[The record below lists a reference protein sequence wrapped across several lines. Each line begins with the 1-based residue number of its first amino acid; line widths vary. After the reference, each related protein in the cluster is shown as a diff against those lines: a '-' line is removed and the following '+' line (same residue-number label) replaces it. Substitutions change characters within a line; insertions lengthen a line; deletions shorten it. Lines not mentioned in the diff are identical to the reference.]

1 MLKMRQA
8 VHLDF
13 DGHRD
18 LLLHFLRGPS
28 RPLRN
33 YLNPRVG
40 DIRIGFYWKI
50 PEGDDARS
58 EQKNG
63 HTQNDKAGIQ
73 SAVDEGANHY
83 CCTVF
88 WNSSALAMTCCPGA
102 IPEMISCKLPGS
114 ISPPTTST
122 RRNWLPFIGS

>member
-1 MLKMRQA
+1 MQKLRDS

-13 DGHRD
+13 DWDRD
-18 LLLHFLRGPS
+18 LLLNLFRSPS

-40 DIRIGFYWKI
+40 NIRIGFYRKI
-50 PEGDDARS
+50 LEGDYARS

-73 SAVDEGANHY
+73 SAVDERANHY

-88 WNSSALAMTCCPGA
+88 CNSSALAMTC
-102 IPEMISCKLPGS
+102 
-114 ISPPTTST
+114 
-122 RRNWLPFIGS
+122 